1 MSEVQEKLMELLK
14 DSVDEKDIVNLSID
28 MNLDDIP
35 FLKNEWSE
43 YGASRFFRSIPE
55 KFDVNF
61 YRYDAGKIKTL
72 RDLGELIE
80 RKQKRRKKLNDP
92 RKKYICY
99 SAKHKNGLEY
109 IGITCVGLDRR
120 KYEHIN
126 DAKKGKGGLF
136 QQALKVLGAD
146 NFEWKI
152 EGDGGKKEME
162 RLEMDL
168 IQERNANLNSQFI
181 DWESHDEWR
190 KFQEWSRETDIQ
202 EKRLREHYIKEGL
215 SENEAYFQARY
226 EVYGI

>member
-28 MNLDDIP
+28 TNLDDIP
-35 FLKNEWSE
+35 FLKNEWSD
-43 YGASRFFRSIPE
+43 YGASRFFRSVPE

-99 SAKHKNGLEY
+99 SAKHKDGLEY

-136 QQALKVLGAD
+136 QQALCILGAD
-146 NFEWKI
+146 NFDWKI
-152 EGDGGKKEME
+152 EGAGSKKEME
-162 RLEMDL
+162 RLEMKL
-168 IQERNANLNSQFI
+168 IQKRHAKLNSQFV
-181 DWESHDEWR
+181 DWAWHDEMREVEERDR
-190 KFQEWSRETDIQ
+190 KMDEQERQ
-202 EKRLREHYIKEGL
+202 LRDRYIKEGL
-215 SENEAYFQARY
+215 SEFEAYLKARE
-226 EVYGI
+226 EVYGF